1 MYHLRNNTYAQTFL
15 GLHFVL
21 LQNLERYFKKTNTEH
36 WCTFYRLQ
44 SYIYVIS
51 NFQTSFCRRLGALKH
66 FNFHLFSTLSDNS
79 GHFITVWRWTP
90 PNKNPDKNWSDIN
103 SSLIIMSFWR
113 SKLNEEIIKKAKD
126 GYVNACS
133 FPVITDSKKMALS
146 TQLHEL
152 GKKRQF
158 SKLFSISPPA
168 SLTSFPLRYV
178 SKRKAHKYLSYK
190 G

>member
-1 MYHLRNNTYAQTFL
+1 M
-15 GLHFVL
+15 
-21 LQNLERYFKKTNTEH
+21 
-36 WCTFYRLQ
+36 
-44 SYIYVIS
+44 YVIS
-51 NFQTSFCRRLGALKH
+51 DFQTSFCRRLGALKH

-133 FPVITDSKKMALS
+133 FPVITDARFLKNGIVNS
-146 TQLHEL
+146 TWSQKSPEL

-158 SKLFSISPPA
+158 AKLFSLSPPT

-178 SKRKAHKYLSYK
+178 RYLLKYLLRL
-190 G
+190 

>member
-1 MYHLRNNTYAQTFL
+1 
-15 GLHFVL
+15 
-21 LQNLERYFKKTNTEH
+21 
-36 WCTFYRLQ
+36 
-44 SYIYVIS
+44 
-51 NFQTSFCRRLGALKH
+51 
-66 FNFHLFSTLSDNS
+66 
-79 GHFITVWRWTP
+79 
-90 PNKNPDKNWSDIN
+90 
-103 SSLIIMSFWR
+103 MSFWR

-133 FPVITDSKKMALS
+133 FPVITDARFQKNGIVNS
-146 TQLHEL
+146 TWSQKSPEL

-158 SKLFSISPPA
+158 AKLFSLSPPT